1 MQLDFSYVTKELHL
15 SQKLLIPIILKIF
28 EWLSLLVGCL
38 TLFFFF
44 KRRAIK
50 FSTISVAN
58 AKKNY

>member
-38 TLFFFF
+38 TLFFFS
-44 KRRAIK
+44 KEEP
-50 FSTISVAN
+50 
-58 AKKNY
+58 